1 MVSRDGK
8 RMFIA
13 NEDDA
18 VTTVLDLDKRQVTG
32 QVDVGVEPEG
42 MAVSPDD
49 RIAVTTSETT
59 NMAHLIDTGSYAVV
73 GNVPVGQRPRF
84 AAFTLTGRNCGCR
97 RRSAALCR
105 SSIWRRRRSRRR
117 CSSRSRV
124 SAATRFSRSDENLPV
139 TATAFVALGPANR
152 VAVINVRTGNVIKYI
167 LVGQRVWHLR
177 LTPDEQLLFTTNG
190 VSNDVTAIDVKAL
203 KAVKSIKVGRYPWG
217 VAIRP
222 TP

>member
-1 MVSRDGK
+1 M
-8 RMFIA
+8 
-13 NEDDA
+13 
-18 VTTVLDLDKRQVTG
+18 
-32 QVDVGVEPEG
+32 
-42 MAVSPDD
+42 
-49 RIAVTTSETT
+49 
-59 NMAHLIDTGSYAVV
+59 
-73 GNVPVGQRPRF
+73 
-84 AAFTLTGRNCGCR
+84 
-97 RRSAALCR
+97 
-105 SSIWRRRRSRRR
+105 
-117 CSSRSRV
+117 
-124 SAATRFSRSDENLPV
+124 SAATRFQPV
-139 TATAFVALGPANR
+139 GLELTRDGATAFVALGPANR